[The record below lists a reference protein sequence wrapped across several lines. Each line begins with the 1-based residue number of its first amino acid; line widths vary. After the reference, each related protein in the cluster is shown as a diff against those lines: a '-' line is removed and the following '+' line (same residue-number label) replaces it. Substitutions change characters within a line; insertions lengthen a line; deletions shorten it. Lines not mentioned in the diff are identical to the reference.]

1 MWLEISVPVESEEAA
16 RSVCQLFDLYG
27 QGGAVQ
33 EQTFTEPDPPG
44 TDVPGPLTVK
54 TYLSL
59 DGSDEQRLHVLRREL
74 SRLADLAQIP
84 PARFKKLEDKD
95 WATAW
100 KASFK
105 PQRIGRRIVIKLPE
119 QTVPPAKHDIVIDL
133 EPGLAFGTGLHATTR
148 MCLLRLEELVHPG
161 DSLLDMGTGSGVLTI
176 AAAKLGAAAVL
187 ALDHDPTAV
196 AVAKENISRN
206 SVSHTATVEEGSL
219 DYLTRHRIPP
229 VHGMVVNIIADVI
242 VNLMEHDLTCH
253 LKPGGWLV
261 VSGILAS
268 AEARVRAAFD
278 KCGMQKIDRYQEEEW
293 ITLCGRK
300 DRRDGGERPHE
311 GGA

>member
-33 EQTFTEPDPPG
+33 EQVFTEPDPPG
-44 TDVPGPLTVK
+44 TNVPGPLTVK

-59 DGSDEQRLHVLRREL
+59 DGGEKQRLHVLRREL
-74 SRLADLAQIP
+74 SRLVDLAQIP

-105 PQRIGRRIVIKLPE
+105 PQRIGRRFVIKLPE
-119 QTVPPAKHDIVIDL
+119 QTFPPAKDDIVIDL
-133 EPGLAFGTGLHATTR
+133 EPGMAFGTGLHATTR

-161 DSLLDMGTGSGVLTI
+161 DSLLDMGTGSGILAI
-176 AAAKLGAAAVL
+176 AAVKLGAAAVL

-196 AVAKENISRN
+196 AVAKENVSRN
-206 SVSHTATVEEGSL
+206 FVSHATTVKEGSL
-219 DYLTRHRIPP
+219 DYLTRHGVPP

-242 VNLMEHDLTCH
+242 INLMEHGLTCY
-253 LKPGGWLV
+253 LQPGGWLV
-261 VSGILAS
+261 ASGILAP

-278 KCGMQKIDRYQEEEW
+278 RCGMQTTDRYQEEEW
-293 ITLCGRK
+293 VTLCGRK
-300 DRRDGGERPHE
+300 DRRDGE
-311 GGA
+311 

>member
-33 EQTFTEPDPPG
+33 EQTFTERDPPG

-95 WATAW
+95 WATVW

-119 QTVPPAKHDIVIDL
+119 QTILPAKDDIVIDL
-133 EPGLAFGTGLHATTR
+133 EPGMAFGTGLHATTR
-148 MCLLRLEELVHPG
+148 MCLVRLEELVHPG
-161 DSLLDMGTGSGVLTI
+161 DSLLDMGTGSGVLAI
-176 AAAKLGAAAVL
+176 AAVKLGTAAVL

-206 SVSHTATVEEGSL
+206 SVSHAATVKEGSL
-219 DYLTRHRIPP
+219 DYLTRHAVPP
-229 VHGMVVNIIADVI
+229 FHGMVVNIIADVI

-293 ITLCGRK
+293 ITLCGTK
-300 DRRDGGERPHE
+300 DRRDGGERPQE
-311 GGA
+311 GGP